1 MERALRKNRQDI
13 AAELQ
18 AELDCPPFPLALN
31 YVWQAWVRLRR
42 RTPVGFNGPNPITI
56 EAIDAFIRR
65 TGLRLDPRDIDLI
78 EAIDDL
84 YLAKMAEH
92 QASERDRQQAIKD
105 GLGQASKQGLKTA

>member
-1 MERALRKNRQDI
+1 LERAIRKNRQDV
-13 AAELQ
+13 ADELLAEL
-18 AELDCPPFPLALN
+18 ECPPFPLALN

-42 RTPVGFNGPNPITI
+42 RTPAGFNGPNPITI

-78 EAIDDL
+78 EAVDDL
-84 YLAKMAEH
+84 YLQKMAEH

-105 GLGQASKQGLKTA
+105 GLGHASKQGLKTA